1 MSDYEVVCHWKLD
14 CNNIIW
20 KGFCT
25 VLALSPQ
32 PSLSVILCSY
42 ILLRFKAWFYK
53 SDNSPSMFF
62 MIISV
67 RWSYPGSSID
77 TCRLQCMCMVWLLRG
92 RCNQGIVSSL
102 WQVFT
107 CFYHSVISQS
117 WTLTQCGQFWVNIAL
132 LMLISHWDMMLMQ
145 MTSLTLLK
153 ETGKSV

>member
-20 KGFCT
+20 KGFCS

-32 PSLSVILCSY
+32 TFLISYFMFVYFYVRIFCS
-42 ILLRFKAWFYK
+42 
-53 SDNSPSMFF
+53 D
-62 MIISV
+62 
-67 RWSYPGSSID
+67 PGSSID
-77 TCRLQCMCMVWLLRG
+77 ICSLQRMCMVWLLRG
-92 RCNQGIVSSL
+92 RCNRGIVSSL

-107 CFYHSVISQS
+107 GFYHSVISQS